1 MEMKGKEEHMKKK
14 MNKDEIEK
22 KSSNESSMN
31 PSK

>member
-1 MEMKGKEEHMKKK
+1 MKKK

-31 PSK
+31 PSKWIVLE